1 MKTKRRAPVLVRGI
15 PLAKIIDRAAL
26 VGIGLGFVLIFQPW
40 GNALRLGFF
49 VSLVSTITHVVT
61 SHLDTAGVRAEDGR
75 ELEQK

>member
-26 VGIGLGFVLIFQPW
+26 VGIGLGFVLVFQPW

-49 VSLVSTITHVVT
+49 VSLVGTITHVVT
-61 SHLDTAGVRAEDGR
+61 SHLDTAGARAEDGR
-75 ELEQK
+75 ELDQK